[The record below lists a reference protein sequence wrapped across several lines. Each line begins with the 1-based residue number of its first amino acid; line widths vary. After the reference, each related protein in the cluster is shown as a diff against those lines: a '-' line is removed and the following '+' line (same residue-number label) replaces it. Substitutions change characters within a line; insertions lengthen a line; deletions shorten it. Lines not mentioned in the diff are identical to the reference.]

1 MNRDL
6 SSVVLNSMSY
16 VIWNL
21 KKKIFFSCSRA
32 IVPYWQQ
39 NILEKKMIDFNIIR
53 LKFVERLPKG
63 LIELYETSTY

>member
-1 MNRDL
+1 
-6 SSVVLNSMSY
+6 MSY

-21 KKKIFFSCSRA
+21 KKIFYFCSRA

-39 NILEKKMIDFNIIR
+39 NLVGKKMIDFNNIR